1 MVCRFARKPFMNTLH
16 APKTEP
22 PASTTQTP
30 KTGHS
35 CLPEGETR
43 SRFHP
48 GTWSNGKKTSAALL
62 AAVVVVGGWAAFR
75 PERLF
80 VNQTVNETLPSSG
93 VGAAPTLVS
102 QGAFSSGAHATKGSA
117 SLYGNTGS
125 YVLRLTN
132 FSTSNGPDVHVYAV
146 EGAAGNDDAKIKSG
160 GFLDLGSMKGNIGDQ
175 NYALP
180 ANFDAHKYGGVSI
193 WCKRFAVNFGSA
205 SLQAGAPAA

>member
-1 MVCRFARKPFMNTLH
+1 MNTLH
-16 APKTEP
+16 APETEQ
-22 PASTTQTP
+22 PAPITQIP
-30 KTGHS
+30 INGHS

-43 SRFHP
+43 SRLHP
-48 GTWSNGKKTSAALL
+48 GTWSTSKKATAAIL

-93 VGAAPTLVS
+93 GGAAPTLVS
-102 QGAFSSGAHATKGSA
+102 RGAFSSGAHATKGTA
-117 SLYGNTGS
+117 GLYGNQGS

-160 GFLDLGSMKGNIGDQ
+160 GFLDLGSIKGNIGDQ

-193 WCKRFAVNFGSA
+193 WCKRFAVNFGAA
-205 SLQAGAPAA
+205 SLQTGAPAA